1 MKCLIYDSGGHI
13 LGRHSEPI
21 VILRPEPS
29 RVEIDPEQL
38 WCQFQTCYRNALS
51 NAQVDK
57 DEKF

>member
-1 MKCLIYDSGGHI
+1 MKCLIYNSKGHI

-38 WCQFQTCYRNALS
+38 WRQFQTCYRNALS
-51 NAQVDK
+51 NAQVD
-57 DEKF
+57 